1 MRCVLLVHAEHLAAL
16 QALDFQ
22 LTLLDELYN
31 GEEVSYI
38 RNVIL
43 IGRYNYIMS
52 FRLLLCVGC
61 LLMYITLLC
70 MAYVWIEIWLYIYI
84 LTHCS

>member
-43 IGRYNYIMS
+43 IGRYNYI
-52 FRLLLCVGC
+52 RPN
-61 LLMYITLLC
+61 
-70 MAYVWIEIWLYIYI
+70 VWQSHYSHSP
-84 LTHCS
+84 TSTVDHM